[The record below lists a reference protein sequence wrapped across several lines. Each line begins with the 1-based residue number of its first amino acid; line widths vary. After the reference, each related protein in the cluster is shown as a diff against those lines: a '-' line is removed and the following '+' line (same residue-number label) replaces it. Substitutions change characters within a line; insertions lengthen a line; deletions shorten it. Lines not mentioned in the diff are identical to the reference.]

1 MGVGGG
7 PLSMFL
13 EPQNGNLTQAA
24 SKVWEEGLGSFP
36 EERKAEQD
44 PMFLFSLLIIFS
56 SFSYYCQPAGDRP
69 E

>member
-1 MGVGGG
+1 MMGVGGG

-44 PMFLFSLLIIFS
+44 PMFLFSLLIYLFIYLSYTSQPQNIF
-56 SFSYYCQPAGDRP
+56 
-69 E
+69 